1 MHFSTQ
7 QRPTSSVTNDV
18 RDSGKKNPIPFESLK
33 WINRKTDGLLI
44 YVCDALH
51 AQRKNSGLFFWK
63 LVLCVLG
70 RKLAV
75 TDTIS
80 SANDV
85 IYKTDPTRAF
95 GHASFFFK
103 VVGQKSFM
111 HSTKMVDISQ
121 IVNRGEKVEY
131 SSSL

>member
-1 MHFSTQ
+1 MHKE
-7 QRPTSSVTNDV
+7 RIRV
-18 RDSGKKNPIPFESLK
+18 
-33 WINRKTDGLLI
+33 W
-44 YVCDALH
+44 
-51 AQRKNSGLFFWK
+51 LFFWK

-131 SSSL
+131 VQPLKVAPDA